1 MSVERK
7 LFEAWSAK
15 TSVKLSWP
23 DIQQQLDDNPADW
36 TLRSIYADWLEEQG
50 NPRAESMRWMV
61 EHNKCPR
68 NNGWWE
74 WHNPGTDENRVSWV
88 LIHILSRS
96 KNCIGHYDAWAS
108 YKTRLAAEID
118 LHNALV
124 RAGKITCALIEE
136 VEA

>member
-1 MSVERK
+1 MTTSTD
-7 LFEAWSAK
+7 FES
-15 TSVKLSWP
+15 
-23 DIQQQLDDNPADW
+23 QLDDNPADW
-36 TLRSIYADWLEEQG
+36 TLRSIYADWLEGQG

-61 EHNKCPR
+61 ANMKCPR
-68 NNGWWE
+68 HAYWWE

-108 YKTRLAAEID
+108 YPTRTAAEID

-124 RAGKITCALIEE
+124 KVGEITCQPVSELTAT
-136 VEA
+136 